1 MSRWVRAV
9 ALVLAALAALA
20 VLVAAQVDVP
30 APFPIERPADF
41 VEQPSPAL
49 HPRADKPKTTDRIPT
64 PTQSAS
70 SDKNHIEHG
79 GTADDGDT
87 ASITADTNNGT
98 CEYDNELDSNQQAA
112 WSDTWISTCCTNEK
126 NSICWY
132 RLQDKVSADVACKI
146 PNCATLNSN
155 DQSRMM
161 GFRPLSGTNG
171 EGKFQNIF
179 PIIFLSGAVKPALPV
194 LLFVVAPLVV
204 SLILLV

>member
-1 MSRWVRAV
+1 MSRWVRAA
-9 ALVLAALAALA
+9 ALVLAVLAA
-20 VLVAAQVDVP
+20 LVAAQVDVP

-41 VEQPSPAL
+41 VEQPSPVL
-49 HPRADKPKTTDRIPT
+49 HARADKPKTTDRMPT

-70 SDKNHIEHG
+70 SDKNHIENS

-87 ASITADTNNGT
+87 ASISADTGNGT
-98 CEYDNELDSNQQAA
+98 CEFDNELDGNQQAA
-112 WSDTWISTCCTNEK
+112 WSDTWISTCCTNEM

-155 DQSRMM
+155 DMDAMM

-179 PIIFLSGAVKPALPV
+179 PIIFLSGAAKPALPI

-204 SLILLV
+204 SLVLLI